1 MVDHSTIASLDLFS
15 LKENSQIVFLYL
27 LGTNSVT
34 SVDTHTY
41 MMSFNYTQGCQ
52 FPSRAHVVSLEQ

>member
-1 MVDHSTIASLDLFS
+1 MVDHSTIASLDLFF

-41 MMSFNYTQGCQ
+41 MMSFN
-52 FPSRAHVVSLEQ
+52 